1 MRLTSVVT
9 PAAALTI
16 GVLGLVVPPAPT
28 AGASTTSKSS
38 SPTCQSITRAQV
50 VAAGFAG
57 ALTPKVTPYNDN
69 KVTANAPNSLGETID
84 FGSKALVVGC
94 ATPTDLKALSLVAN
108 GAGKPSMTAAQYV
121 QYLVRS
127 SAGAMKRESIGGVLG
142 YVDYG
147 NGKEDGLGSTASA
160 GSVRL
165 DTFARRSRLLWRSE
179 LMLLRARS

>member
-1 MRLTSVVT
+1 
-9 PAAALTI
+9 
-16 GVLGLVVPPAPT
+16 
-28 AGASTTSKSS
+28 
-38 SPTCQSITRAQV
+38 
-50 VAAGFAG
+50 
-57 ALTPKVTPYNDN
+57 VTPYNDN

-165 DTFARRSRLLWRSE
+165 DTFAAGHYVINFFSSPITPALAQRVNALAGSIVRE
-179 LMLLRARS
+179 LTSKTS